1 MRALAEE
8 IRRHDYLYYVL
19 DRPEISD
26 AEYDQLFEELRRL
39 EEAHPHLADPES
51 PTRRV
56 AGAPLP
62 SLPAARH
69 LAPMLSLESVTRA
82 SDVRAFLK
90 RVTATLGAAPRRL
103 VAEPKLDGVSIEVVY
118 EHGRLV
124 RAVTRGDGVVGE
136 EVTANVRTIRA
147 VPMRLRTDA
156 RPAPRTLAVRG
167 EVLMAKRAF
176 AALATESPE
185 SGFANPRN
193 AAAGSLR
200 QLDPRVTAA
209 RRLDVLF
216 YDLLAQAGGAALKT
230 HVAELDAMR
239 AWGLPVSR
247 DVRVVESVEEALVYH
262 DDMEARRD
270 EMPFEID
277 GVVLKIDDVSA
288 RAALGATS
296 RHPRWAIAYKF
307 SPREAVTRVRDIVVQ
322 VGRTGALT
330 PVAVLEPVSLGGVV
344 VGRATLHNA
353 AEVARKD
360 VRAGDHVRVVRAGDV
375 IPDIVGRVPRRGE
388 RRGPRFAMPERC
400 PACGARARRE
410 GPIQRCP
417 AGLDCP
423 AQLVSAIVHFA
434 SRDALDIR
442 GLGPETAQHL
452 VAAGVVKSVADVL
465 GLGERE
471 LRALERFGD
480 LSARN
485 LAAAIERAKHTD
497 LARFVYALGV
507 PGVGRATA
515 WELAARVGDLDTLM
529 RASAEELQRTG
540 AVGPV
545 AANAIAT
552 FFREPRNRAVVA
564 ACRAHG
570 LTLRS
575 APRRSSRGPLAGKRV
590 VFTGALSTLT
600 RAEAEERARAA
611 GARTSS
617 SVSPRTDLVVIG
629 EDAGEKLEHARRLGV
644 DTVDERGFLALVRSV
659 EHGQRGHRAAA
670 R

>member
-1 MRALAEE
+1 MRSLADE

-26 AEYDQLFEELRRL
+26 AAYDRLFDELRRL
-39 EEAHPHLADPES
+39 ETAHPDLADPES
-51 PTRRV
+51 PTQRV

-62 SLPAARH
+62 SLPSARH
-69 LAPMLSLESVTRA
+69 LAPMLSLESVARE

-90 RVTATLGAAPRRL
+90 RTTDALGRAPRRL
-103 VAEPKLDGVSIEVVY
+103 VVEPKLDGVSIEVVY
-118 EHGRLV
+118 ERGRLV

-156 RPAPRTLAVRG
+156 RSSPRTLAVRG
-167 EVLMAKRAF
+167 EVLMAKDAF
-176 AALATESPE
+176 AALAAESAE

-200 QLDPRVTAA
+200 QLDPRITAA
-209 RRLDVLF
+209 RRLNVLF
-216 YDLLAQAGGAALKT
+216 YDVLAHDGGAPLKT

-247 DVRVVESVEEALVYH
+247 DIRVVESQEEALRYH
-262 DDMEARRD
+262 DEMEKRRD
-270 EMPFEID
+270 ALAFEID
-277 GVVLKIDDVSA
+277 GVVLKIDDVAA
-288 RAALGATS
+288 RAELGATS
-296 RHPRWAIAYKF
+296 RHPRWALAYKF
-307 SPREAVTRVRDIVVQ
+307 SPREAITRVRDIVVQ

-360 VRAGDHVRVVRAGDV
+360 VRIGDDVRVVRAGDV

-388 RRGPRFAMPERC
+388 RRGPRFTMPNRC
-400 PACGARARRE
+400 PVCGARTRRQ
-410 GPIQRCP
+410 GPIERCP

-452 VAAGVVKSVADVL
+452 VATEAVKSVADVL
-465 GLGERE
+465 ALRE
-471 LRALERFGD
+471 DVLRELERFGD

-497 LARFVYALGV
+497 LPRFVYALGI
-507 PGVGRATA
+507 PSVGQATA
-515 WELAARVGDLDTLM
+515 RDLAAEIGDLDTFM
-529 RASAEELQRTG
+529 RASADELQRTG

-564 ACRAHG
+564 ACREHG
-570 LTLRS
+570 LVLRS
-575 APRRSSRGPLAGKRV
+575 PPRRARTGALAGKTL
-590 VFTGALSTLT
+590 VFTGALPTLT
-600 RAEAEERARAA
+600 RAEAEECAREA

-617 SVSPRTDLVVIG
+617 SVSPRTDLVVVG
-629 EDAGEKLEHARRLGV
+629 EDPGDKLDRARRLGIG
-644 DTVDERGFLALVRSV
+644 TVDERGFLALVRSV
-659 EHGQRGHRAAA
+659 DHGQRGHRAAA